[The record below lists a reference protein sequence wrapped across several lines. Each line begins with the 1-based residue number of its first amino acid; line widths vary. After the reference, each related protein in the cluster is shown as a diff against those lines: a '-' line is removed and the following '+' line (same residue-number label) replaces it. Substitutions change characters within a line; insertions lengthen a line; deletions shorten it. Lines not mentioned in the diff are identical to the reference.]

1 MAVKNKPSTK
11 AKPLLMVSE
20 SMRNADM
27 YYATRF
33 LAADPFIYLR
43 FPHEGKDILI
53 VSQMEYERAIK
64 ESIVNEVRSTL
75 DYGYNI
81 KTEELIIKVLQE
93 ESINAIEVPKYFSL
107 YTAEELRK
115 RGIEVTA
122 VEEVMI
128 AKERAIKNEQEIKY
142 LKKAQRACENAMG
155 IAIALIKSS
164 SVKDNLLMENGE
176 ILTSERIKACI
187 EHALIDSG
195 CACDVG
201 EPIVACGKRAADPH
215 FTGSGPI
222 FAYEPIVIDISPRL
236 KTERYFADITR
247 TVVKGEPEKEIE
259 EMYEVVKHAQ
269 DAALALVKEGVTCTE
284 VHNLV
289 CDIIEERGY
298 GTIRK
303 RSKKG
308 FIHSTGHGVGLDL
321 HENPKVGDNDYELR
335 RGNVITIE
343 PGLYDPELGGVRLED
358 MVLVL
363 KNGCE
368 NLTSFEK
375 KLVIKPFSFRKKRK
389 AFTEK
394 KNNL

>member
-1 MAVKNKPSTK
+1 MIVKNKPNK
-11 AKPLLMVSE
+11 EAKPLLMVNE

-43 FPHEGKDILI
+43 FPHGEKDILI
-53 VSQMEYERAIK
+53 VSQMEYERARK
-64 ESIVNEVRSTL
+64 ESIVNEIRSTL
-75 DYGYNI
+75 DYGYGL
-81 KTEELIIKVLQE
+81 KTEELIIKILQE
-93 ESINAIEVPKYFSL
+93 ESINALEVQKYFPL
-107 YTAEELRK
+107 YTADELRK
-115 RGIEVTA
+115 KGIEVVP
-122 VEEVMI
+122 VEEVMMT
-128 AKERAIKNEQEIKY
+128 KEREIKDEQEISY
-142 LKKAQRACENAMG
+142 MRKAQRACEKAME
-155 IAIALIKSS
+155 IAIEVIKKS

-176 ILTSERIKACI
+176 ILTSERVKACI
-187 EHALIDSG
+187 EHILIDLG
-195 CACDVG
+195 CTCDGG

-236 KTERYFADITR
+236 KLERYFADMTR

-259 EMYEVVKHAQ
+259 KMYEAVKHAQ
-269 DAALALVKEGVTCTE
+269 DAALALVKEDLTCKE

-298 GTIRK
+298 ETLRK
-303 RSKKG
+303 RGMKG

-321 HENPKVGDNDYELR
+321 HENPHVGDNDYELR
-335 RGNVITIE
+335 KGNVITIE
-343 PGLYDPELGGVRLED
+343 PGLYDSEVGGVRLEE

-368 NLTSFEK
+368 NLTRFEK
-375 KLVIKPFSFRKKRK
+375 KLVI
-389 AFTEK
+389 
-394 KNNL
+394 